1 MTHNLGHIT
10 GSRSCPLS
18 IQCHHL
24 MMPVCVSGK
33 WCHKVMTGY
42 GITDKQYNPSCQFNH
57 INIMH
62 NTYKITKNCCSRS
75 ITVPV
80 YVLLCHL
87 HSQIVQKLHKNYKHS
102 APPLFL
108 AINHSIYY
116 LLNGAF
122 NQAHDVK
129 HLINRLLLMLQQ
141 YITRRNDFKLHWFK
155 LLLSG
160 LLRSQHISLWFIT
173 VTYLRICIIA
183 QKLFRFQKIIYIV
196 NLLMAYT
203 MSLSINKIMALS
215 SSMHFI
221 YLRNCINL
229 ITLHNSSRLPVSD
242 QIIKKRTRFLGGG
255 HSSRTEYRFLKPYV
269 VSTEIQLK
277 NPDQFNYVYRSHQA
291 FDNAMQEIQTCGE
304 ALLVC
309 NIPLALVA
317 NILTSI
323 QANEVVKE
331 HNLRVSQKALAE
343 KRKAIET
350 HVCTISCNRHV
361 TIFKPVKKNQKS
373 IRRQHSNKLEVK
385 QMKICPRVGKKL
397 WGKPARAITNHKYYV
412 QENVKFPPSPPSR
425 RLMHKII
432 SGFCNDTHPSKFEEA
447 GCAVCGQLVVMTEL
461 VKLTDVKISLDPLV
475 RFGVT
480 RLPRKSMDDPI
491 KEMDGP
497 ILHKNCKHVCHKCV
511 SFLQKKVMPPMA
523 LANGLWVGNA
533 PKELSDLTFVERL
546 LVARV

>member
-1 MTHNLGHIT
+1 
-10 GSRSCPLS
+10 
-18 IQCHHL
+18 
-24 MMPVCVSGK
+24 
-33 WCHKVMTGY
+33 
-42 GITDKQYNPSCQFNH
+42 
-57 INIMH
+57 MH
-62 NTYKITKNCCSRS
+62 NTYKMTKNCCSRS

-102 APPLFL
+102 ARPLFS

-122 NQAHDVK
+122 NQAHDIK
-129 HLINRLLLMLQQ
+129 HFNQLLLMLQQ
-141 YITRRNDFKLHWFK
+141 YITRHNDFKLHWFK

-160 LLRSQHISLWFIT
+160 LWRLQHISLWFIR

-183 QKLFRFQKIIYIV
+183 QKLFRFQKMIYIV

-291 FDNAMQEIQTCGE
+291 FDNAMHEIQTCGE

-373 IRRQHSNKLEVK
+373 IRCQHSNKLEVK
-385 QMKICPRVGKKL
+385 EIKNCPRVGKKS
-397 WGKPARAITNHKYYV
+397 WGKPARAIMNHKYYV

-425 RLMHKII
+425 CPKII
-432 SGFCNDTHPSKFEEA
+432 GPGTNVFYFSK
-447 GCAVCGQLVVMTEL
+447 
-461 VKLTDVKISLDPLV
+461 
-475 RFGVT
+475 
-480 RLPRKSMDDPI
+480 
-491 KEMDGP
+491 
-497 ILHKNCKHVCHKCV
+497 
-511 SFLQKKVMPPMA
+511 
-523 LANGLWVGNA
+523 
-533 PKELSDLTFVERL
+533 
-546 LVARV
+546 